1 MAKDGKRFFS
11 PILVIDLFAILKRKC
26 DTLDSYIWPIN
37 EWSLSY
43 VYDRYL
49 NAGIT
54 FSNRNLTNINLIR
67 VLLFIKDF
75 YFAVAKRTSNILYSY
90 LNECDMNLLLL
101 ASCILSTEMALP
113 IIPWTWPVSNAIPR
127 VSRTG
132 RQSPVPS
139 SASHNRCLHG
149 TQSPWPGEPLHSAR
163 RNPPRSSPSPRMQ
176 STSQKAKQND
186 SGDDGGWCCGLV
198 RAKIH
203 LFMLK
208 SAN

>member
-1 MAKDGKRFFS
+1 MVFE
-11 PILVIDLFAILKRKC
+11 LCLLQ
-26 DTLDSYIWPIN
+26 YI
-37 EWSLSY
+37 
-43 VYDRYL
+43 YL

-54 FSNRNLTNINLIR
+54 FCNRNLTNFNLIR
-67 VLLFIKDF
+67 EILFIKDF

-90 LNECDMNLLLL
+90 LNECDINLLLL

-163 RNPPRSSPSPRMQ
+163 RNPPRSSPSPRMHL
-176 STSQKAKQND
+176 SKGETKRFW
-186 SGDDGGWCCGLV
+186 GRWWLV
-198 RAKIH
+198 
-203 LFMLK
+203 LWF
-208 SAN
+208 S